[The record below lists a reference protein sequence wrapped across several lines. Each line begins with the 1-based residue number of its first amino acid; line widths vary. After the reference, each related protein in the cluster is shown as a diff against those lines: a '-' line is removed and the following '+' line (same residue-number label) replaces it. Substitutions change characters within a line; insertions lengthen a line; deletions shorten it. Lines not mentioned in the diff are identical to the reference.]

1 MYKLKFKF
9 VLSLCFVWGFFKFL
23 SSGVVSFATNK
34 RMFKFGQELGTN
46 YHKIMFKFNLNS
58 SLFQVFFYQI
68 FKFHSIMV
76 TSLTKYIEE
85 KLGIIL
91 CVHVLYQFHV
101 IKFKYSIQVHSFQY
115 SNFFF
120 LISTF
125 RSILFIFFFILHQMT
140 NFQQQMISQTFMWC
154 KITFPDWINIILFR
168 NLFLSYTNINYN
180 SFLSFEGLL
189 LFNSLDVGTLI
200 SQFNLFK
207 HEIFIYIVFG
217 ECVTVKNSDNDLEL
231 YLKLI
236 ECNFRSSSYFL
247 FA

>member
-1 MYKLKFKF
+1 MFGVFFISLFK
-9 VLSLCFVWGFFKFL
+9 
-23 SSGVVSFATNK
+23 SGV
-34 RMFKFGQELGTN
+34 L
-46 YHKIMFKFNLNS
+46 
-58 SLFQVFFYQI
+58 
-68 FKFHSIMV
+68 
-76 TSLTKYIEE
+76 
-85 KLGIIL
+85 
-91 CVHVLYQFHV
+91 
-101 IKFKYSIQVHSFQY
+101 
-115 SNFFF
+115 FF

-140 NFQQQMISQTFMWC
+140 NFQQQLISQTFMWC

-200 SQFNLFK
+200 SQFNLF
-207 HEIFIYIVFG
+207 
-217 ECVTVKNSDNDLEL
+217 NSDNDLEL
-231 YLKLI
+231 YVKLI